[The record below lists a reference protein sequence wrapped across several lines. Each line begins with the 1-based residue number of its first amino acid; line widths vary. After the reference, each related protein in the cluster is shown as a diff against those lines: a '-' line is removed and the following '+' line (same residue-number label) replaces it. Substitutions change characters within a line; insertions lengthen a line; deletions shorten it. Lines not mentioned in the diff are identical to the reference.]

1 MKKLT
6 LSIVLASSLLAGST
20 ATKQDCIE
28 NFQNEILT
36 ILHKDAPQSDKEK
49 ALNDINKNMI
59 EKCDT
64 LPENKTTM
72 KNRESEECIEK
83 FESDIM
89 DIMNNTPE
97 PTEKKKALQE
107 VLKSY
112 KQKCE

>member
-6 LSIVLASSLLAGST
+6 LSVLLASSLLAGST
-20 ATKQDCIE
+20 TTKQDCIE

-49 ALNDINKNMI
+49 ALNDINKSII

-64 LPENKTTM
+64 LVEEKTSM
-72 KNRESEECIEK
+72 KNRASEECIEK
-83 FESDIM
+83 FENDIM
-89 DIMNNTPE
+89 EIMNNTPE
-97 PTEKKKALQE
+97 PKEKKKALQE

-112 KQKCE
+112 KEKCD